1 VLSRATRVDGC
12 AAETSLAVRARAVGA
27 SGQGDTA
34 PTPGAHEHCDGR
46 PGGFIVVEVAGSTTI
61 WRGASFA
68 LLLHSVIGCTS
79 IDPGP
84 DFVIPPETFDPD
96 YFYCD
101 VEPQF
106 IVAKKCGPGEPSDN
120 GSCHYSSS
128 VSGMSL
134 LDHPTIDCGGGDHP
148 LDATQTAGAAE
159 SNFEHVSFE
168 MSRDYTTAQLF
179 VRPSNGLNHPRVI
192 FSPSD
197 PLVNQLLSTWASK

>member
-1 VLSRATRVDGC
+1 
-12 AAETSLAVRARAVGA
+12 
-27 SGQGDTA
+27 
-34 PTPGAHEHCDGR
+34 
-46 PGGFIVVEVAGSTTI
+46 VAGSTTI

-84 DFVIPPETFDPD
+84 DFVIPPETFDPN
-96 YFYCD
+96 YFYCH

-134 LDHPTIDCGGGDHP
+134 LDHPTIDCGGGDQP
-148 LDATQTAGAAE
+148 LDPTTTAGAAE

-168 MSRDYTTAQLF
+168 MSRDYMTSQLF
-179 VRPSNGLNHPRVI
+179 VRPSNGLNHPRVV
-192 FSPSD
+192 FSPTD
-197 PLVNQLLSTWASK
+197 PVVNQLLSTWASK